1 VRPLLSAAAV
11 YSGLGF
17 TELPK
22 SREAYFN
29 TLRQMGDWTPLDAG
43 AVRIAREVMY
53 CGQFYT
59 CPVSAIIPGGSVRP
73 GGPPEEFKKFYDG
86 VYDSITENL
95 REMRFED
102 DPYVQ
107 NLESLLE
114 RGRGTIRQRDPVT
127 VDAIM

>member
-1 VRPLLSAAAV
+1 MA
-11 YSGLGF
+11 
-17 TELPK
+17 
-22 SREAYFN
+22 
-29 TLRQMGDWTPLDAG
+29 DWEPLDAE

-59 CPVSAIIPGGSVRP
+59 RPVSAIIPGGSVRP
-73 GGPPEEFKKFYDG
+73 GGPPEEFNKFYDG

-95 REMRFED
+95 RETRFED

-107 NLESLLE
+107 NLKSLLE
-114 RGRGTIRQRDPVT
+114 RGRDAIRQRDPVT